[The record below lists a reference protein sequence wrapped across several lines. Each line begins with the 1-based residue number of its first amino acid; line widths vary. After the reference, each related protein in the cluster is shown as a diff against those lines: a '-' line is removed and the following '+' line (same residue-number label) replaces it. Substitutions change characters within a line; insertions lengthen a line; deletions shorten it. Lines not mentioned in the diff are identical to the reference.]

1 MCCVFARGN
10 VAVAALV
17 QKSGRED
24 CHKREERVYLCVY
37 VRERERERERES
49 LKNKYERLR
58 REKAKERQQRAGR
71 SEERA
76 YSDIASS

>member
-37 VRERERERERES
+37 VRERERERERE
-49 LKNKYERLR
+49 R
-58 REKAKERQQRAGR
+58 
-71 SEERA
+71 
-76 YSDIASS
+76 D